1 MSDNREG
8 KSVLTLKNVTKR
20 FSGLVAVNDLSLDM
34 KERTIHALI
43 GPNGAGKSTAI
54 NMITGLLPLTE
65 GEIYHEGT
73 KISGMSAHQIAQTR
87 CSRTFQNLKLYRSM
101 TVKEN
106 LMMGSMM
113 DMKQGFFP
121 FMFNF
126 GAAAREEK
134 LIQEK
139 ADSILEF
146 IGLKD
151 LADEYPANMP
161 YGKQK
166 LTELARSL
174 MSDPKLL
181 FLDEPAAGLNPSERV
196 EFVNIMLK
204 VNGIDVYYGKVQ
216 ALFDVSI
223 EVGDNEIVSIIGANG
238 AGKTTLMK
246 SIMGINKPKKGTIEY
261 NGQVI
266 SGLPSHK
273 VVGHKIVYVPEGRE
287 IFPNMTVQENLEMGA
302 YSVKMSKADM
312 DRHLEEQYEIFPR
325 LKERAK
331 QKAGSMSG
339 GEQQM
344 LAIARGLMSDP
355 ELLMLDEPSLGLA
368 PVIVDDM
375 FDVIVRVNKV
385 RNIPIAIVEQNAF
398 MAMSIS
404 NRTYVL
410 EVGNLVASGDSK
422 VLMDSD
428 DIKKA
433 YLGG

>member
-1 MSDNREG
+1 
-8 KSVLTLKNVTKR
+8 
-20 FSGLVAVNDLSLDM
+20 
-34 KERTIHALI
+34 
-43 GPNGAGKSTAI
+43 
-54 NMITGLLPLTE
+54 
-65 GEIYHEGT
+65 
-73 KISGMSAHQIAQTR
+73 
-87 CSRTFQNLKLYRSM
+87 
-101 TVKEN
+101 
-106 LMMGSMM
+106 
-113 DMKQGFFP
+113 
-121 FMFNF
+121 
-126 GAAAREEK
+126 
-134 LIQEK
+134 
-139 ADSILEF
+139 
-146 IGLKD
+146 
-151 LADEYPANMP
+151 
-161 YGKQK
+161 
-166 LTELARSL
+166 
-174 MSDPKLL
+174 
-181 FLDEPAAGLNPSERV
+181 
-196 EFVNIMLK
+196 MLK

-223 EVGDNEIVSIIGANG
+223 EVGDHEIVSIIGANG

-246 SIMGINKPKKGTIEY
+246 SIMGINKPRKGTIEY
-261 NGQVI
+261 HGRLI
-266 SGLPSHK
+266 SGLAAHK
-273 VVGHKIVYVPEGRE
+273 VVAHKIVYVPEGRE

-302 YSVKMSKADM
+302 YSVKMSKAEIE
-312 DRHLEEQYEIFPR
+312 RHLEEQYDIFPR

-375 FDVIVRVNKV
+375 FDVIVKVNKV

-404 NRTYVL
+404 HRTYVL
-410 EVGNLVASGDSK
+410 EVGNLVSSGDSR

>member
-1 MSDNREG
+1 
-8 KSVLTLKNVTKR
+8 
-20 FSGLVAVNDLSLDM
+20 
-34 KERTIHALI
+34 
-43 GPNGAGKSTAI
+43 
-54 NMITGLLPLTE
+54 
-65 GEIYHEGT
+65 
-73 KISGMSAHQIAQTR
+73 
-87 CSRTFQNLKLYRSM
+87 
-101 TVKEN
+101 
-106 LMMGSMM
+106 
-113 DMKQGFFP
+113 
-121 FMFNF
+121 
-126 GAAAREEK
+126 
-134 LIQEK
+134 
-139 ADSILEF
+139 
-146 IGLKD
+146 
-151 LADEYPANMP
+151 
-161 YGKQK
+161 
-166 LTELARSL
+166 
-174 MSDPKLL
+174 
-181 FLDEPAAGLNPSERV
+181 
-196 EFVNIMLK
+196 MLK

-223 EVGDNEIVSIIGANG
+223 EVGDKEIVSIIGANG

-266 SGLPSHK
+266 SGLPPHK
-273 VVGHKIVYVPEGRE
+273 VVGKKIVYIPEGRE

-302 YSVKMSKADM
+302 YSVKMSKTEM
-312 DRHLEEQYEIFPR
+312 ERHLEEQYDIFPR

-355 ELLMLDEPSLGLA
+355 QLLMLDEPSLGLA

-404 NRTYVL
+404 DRTYVL
-410 EVGNLVASGDSK
+410 EVGSLVTCGESK
-422 VLMDSD
+422 SLMDSD
-428 DIKKA
+428 EIKKA

>member
-1 MSDNREG
+1 
-8 KSVLTLKNVTKR
+8 
-20 FSGLVAVNDLSLDM
+20 
-34 KERTIHALI
+34 
-43 GPNGAGKSTAI
+43 
-54 NMITGLLPLTE
+54 
-65 GEIYHEGT
+65 
-73 KISGMSAHQIAQTR
+73 
-87 CSRTFQNLKLYRSM
+87 
-101 TVKEN
+101 
-106 LMMGSMM
+106 
-113 DMKQGFFP
+113 
-121 FMFNF
+121 
-126 GAAAREEK
+126 
-134 LIQEK
+134 
-139 ADSILEF
+139 
-146 IGLKD
+146 
-151 LADEYPANMP
+151 
-161 YGKQK
+161 
-166 LTELARSL
+166 
-174 MSDPKLL
+174 
-181 FLDEPAAGLNPSERV
+181 
-196 EFVNIMLK
+196 MLK

-223 EVGDNEIVSIIGANG
+223 EVGDREIVSIIGANG

-246 SIMGINKPKKGTIEY
+246 SIMGINKPKNGTIEY

-266 SGLPSHK
+266 SGLPPHK
-273 VVGHKIVYVPEGRE
+273 VVSKKIVYIPEGRE

-302 YSVKMSKADM
+302 YSVKLSKAEM
-312 DRHLEEQYEIFPR
+312 EHHLEEQYEIFPR

-404 NRTYVL
+404 DRTYVL
-410 EVGNLVASGDSK
+410 EVGNLVTHGESK
-422 VLMDSD
+422 TLMDSD
-428 DIKKA
+428 EIKKA